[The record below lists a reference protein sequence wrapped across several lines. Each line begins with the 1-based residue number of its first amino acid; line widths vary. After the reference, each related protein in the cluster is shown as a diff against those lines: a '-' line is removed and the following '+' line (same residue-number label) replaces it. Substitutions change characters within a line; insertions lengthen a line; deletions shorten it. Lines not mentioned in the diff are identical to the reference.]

1 MGEAQRSGA
10 SIEGLDP
17 CRGSIARLGM
27 LPRPPE
33 NVLKVTRLASALAAA
48 ALGLPSFAVFADMAN
63 PPPIPSPQNVPYT
76 AGTIKI
82 DVDGTD
88 VAHRIFRVHETIPV
102 AAGALTLLY
111 PQWIPG
117 NHSPTG
123 PIDKIAGLVVKA
135 NGKTLTW
142 TRDQY
147 NVYAFHIDVPQGA
160 SAVDVSFEYLT
171 PQSPREGRV
180 VMTPEMLDAQWSAS
194 TLYPAGYFARQ
205 INTEPSLKLPAGWQ
219 AGTALEVASKD
230 GDTLHFKPINY
241 DDLVDSPVYA
251 GKYFKRVDLDPGA
264 TTPVHVDIVA
274 DEAKYLEIKPE
285 QLKAHLALVQ
295 QMYKLYG
302 AHHYNHYDFLLS
314 LSDKMGGEGL
324 EHHRSSE
331 DGVGTGYFTE
341 WDKNWGE
348 RDLLSHE
355 FNHSWDGKYRR
366 GVDLATPNFNVPMG
380 DSLLWVYEGQTEF
393 WGQIMATR
401 SGLWTMDQGH
411 DMLAYMAA
419 TYDKGRPGLASWR
432 NVQDTTNDPTMS
444 QRAPLPYRNYQ
455 GSEDYYVAGEMIWLD
470 VDGKLRELTGN
481 KRSIDDF
488 AKAFFGVNPGAWD
501 VDTYTFDDVVK
512 TLNDVAPYDWAK
524 YLRERLDG
532 NGSLVGGLAS
542 HGWKLVYTD
551 KPSAAVKAVEER
563 RHSADLSYSIGLS
576 IGKGGDISDVLW
588 DGPAFNAGISP
599 GMTVIAVNGHDYNPD
614 ALKDAVTASA
624 KDKSQPVELLVKNF
638 DEYST
643 VRIDYHGGLMYPHLE
658 RDAGKPDHLTALMQ
672 AKK

>member
-1 MGEAQRSGA
+1 
-10 SIEGLDP
+10 
-17 CRGSIARLGM
+17 
-27 LPRPPE
+27 
-33 NVLKVTRLASALAAA
+33 
-48 ALGLPSFAVFADMAN
+48 
-63 PPPIPSPQNVPYT
+63 
-76 AGTIKI
+76 
-82 DVDGTD
+82 
-88 VAHRIFRVHETIPV
+88 
-102 AAGALTLLY
+102 
-111 PQWIPG
+111 
-117 NHSPTG
+117 
-123 PIDKIAGLVVKA
+123 
-135 NGKTLTW
+135 
-142 TRDQY
+142 
-147 NVYAFHIDVPQGA
+147 
-160 SAVDVSFEYLT
+160 
-171 PQSPREGRV
+171 
-180 VMTPEMLDAQWSAS
+180 
-194 TLYPAGYFARQ
+194 
-205 INTEPSLKLPAGWQ
+205 
-219 AGTALEVASKD
+219 
-230 GDTLHFKPINY
+230 
-241 DDLVDSPVYA
+241 
-251 GKYFKRVDLDPGA
+251 
-264 TTPVHVDIVA
+264 VHVDIVA

-285 QLKAHLALVQ
+285 QLKAHVDLVQ

-341 WDKNWGE
+341 WDKNWAE

-393 WGQIMATR
+393 WGQMMATR

-532 NGSLVGGLAS
+532 HGSLTGGLAS

-551 KPSAAVKAVEER
+551 KPSAAVKAMEER
-563 RHSADLSYSIGLS
+563 RHSADLTYSIGLA

-599 GMTVIAVNGHDYNPD
+599 GMTVIAVNGQDYDPD
-614 ALKDAVTASA
+614 ALKDAVTTAA
-624 KDKSQPVELLVKNF
+624 KDKSQPIELLVKNF
-638 DEYST
+638 NEYKT
-643 VRIDYHGGLMYPHLE
+643 VRIDYHAGLMYPHLE
-658 RDAGKPDHLTALMQ
+658 RDTGKPDHLTELMK